1 MMAESNL
8 SKFSKYAWFVLGYN
22 LIVILWG
29 AFLRASLSGDGC
41 GQYWLT
47 CNGEVVPNAPQFKT
61 IIEFSH
67 RASTGL
73 AFVFVLV
80 LIVWAFFKYR
90 IVNYRFSFSISIIKI
105 IAKAFVETFASSI
118 NRNRVLNMAFA
129 SFIFIVFEALIGAG
143 LVLTGNTAENLT
155 PTRPFWMAAHLITTF
170 SLLAALALTA
180 WFASGGKS
188 FSFSSAPRNVLLLL
202 AIAVAGFLVVGM
214 SGSVAALSSMLFPS
228 TSLSEGFTQDFSAT
242 SHYLLR
248 LRISHPILSIT
259 VGIYLAFLAG
269 WLKSQVKNSLWVNRL
284 ANILTVIV
292 VVQFASGALTLL
304 LHSPVLM
311 QLVHLLLA
319 DLLWIIFV
327 LLTAVVLAQKT
338 DYENLS
344 DAIL

>member
-1 MMAESNL
+1 MNAESNL
-8 SKFSKYAWFVLGYN
+8 SKFSKYAWLVLGYN

-73 AFVFVLV
+73 AFIFVLI
-80 LIVWAFFKYR
+80 LFVWAFVK
-90 IVNYRFSFSISIIKI
+90 
-105 IAKAFVETFASSI
+105 IAKPSRI
-118 NRNRVLNMAFA
+118 RKMAFA

-155 PTRPFWMAAHLITTF
+155 PTRPLWMAAHLITTF
-170 SLLAALALTA
+170 SLLASLALTA
-180 WFASGGKS
+180 WFASGGKRVS
-188 FSFSSAPRNVLLLL
+188 FRLAPRNILLLL

-214 SGSVAALSSMLFPS
+214 SGSVAALSSMLFPT
-228 TSLSEGFTQDFSAT
+228 TSLSEGLTQDFSTT

-248 LRISHPILSIT
+248 LRISHPIFSIA
-259 VGIYLAFLAG
+259 VGVYLAVLAG
-269 WLKSQVKNSLWVNRL
+269 WLKSHIKNDVWINRF
-284 ANILTVIV
+284 ANALRIIV
-292 VVQFASGALTLL
+292 LIQFVSGVLTLL

-319 DLLWIIFV
+319 DLLWIVFV
-327 LLTAVVLAQKT
+327 LLAISVLVQKN
-338 DYENLS
+338 DYEHIPNEIS
-344 DAIL
+344 